1 MTRPRLVIKF
11 ETRPVFRDRR
21 DSPRGFCVSF
31 FFFPCATGCGVNN
44 KGFVK
49 RERGGGLEKNVGWN
63 SWPSLKRDKVELI
76 NEDRIFVTLVRSELI
91 VRDWFLD

>member
-1 MTRPRLVIKF
+1 M
-11 ETRPVFRDRR
+11 
-21 DSPRGFCVSF
+21 
-31 FFFPCATGCGVNN
+31 
-44 KGFVK
+44 K

-63 SWPSLKRDKVELI
+63 SWPSLKRDKELI

>member
-1 MTRPRLVIKF
+1 M
-11 ETRPVFRDRR
+11 
-21 DSPRGFCVSF
+21 
-31 FFFPCATGCGVNN
+31 
-44 KGFVK
+44 K